1 VPSSRTARALR
12 WVQDVAQERRL
23 SYAIVTALVAVP
35 RLVALVADRDD
46 ILQPFTFGEKSD
58 DIARTFVDSGTF
70 GFIPGQPTA
79 YTQPLYSFVLIPLYE
94 TAGRSWET
102 VGGLQIVI
110 AVATALLVYEI
121 GRRWLP
127 AGAGLL
133 AATLVALHP
142 YLVWH
147 DVHVNR
153 EIVDGLLAAA
163 IMLLTLLLADRR
175 SLPLAALLGVV
186 LGVAILGNVRLTP
199 LPLVLAGFLLWQ
211 WREPR
216 ASAGALALALVCC
229 AAVLVP
235 WIVRN
240 KVEVG
245 CAALTTDSRGLWE
258 ANNELTLETLRAG
271 RWIDNVP
278 LPKDFPPSAQDAGR
292 EYRRHGRVV
301 PVDECRQATF
311 YRDKVL
317 DFWRDHPGEKAKL
330 AAQATLMLW
339 NPAVSQDDR
348 REGAASWLNTA
359 RHWVQPLFMVPLYLL
374 ALYGLLRVPRLFAA
388 LAVLLLAYQWLVA
401 MIFVGATRYRAPW
414 DFVLAL
420 LAGAAIVDLARR
432 LGGRQERVAA

>member
-1 VPSSRTARALR
+1 MATGWTRRILGRVQSIANDRSRSYVL
-12 WVQDVAQERRL
+12 VA
-23 SYAIVTALVAVP
+23 ALVALP
-35 RLVALVADRDD
+35 RLVALVADRGD
-46 ILQPFTFGEKSD
+46 ILAPFTFGEKSD

-94 TAGRSWET
+94 TVGRSWQA
-102 VGGLQIVI
+102 VGGLQILI
-110 AVATALLVYEI
+110 AVATALVVYEI
-121 GRRWLP
+121 GRRWLA
-127 AGAGLL
+127 AGVGLV
-133 AATLVALHP
+133 AAALVALHP

-153 EIVDGLLAAA
+153 EIVDGLLAAV
-163 IMLLTLLLADRR
+163 IMLLTLLLAERR
-175 SLPLAALLGVV
+175 SLPLAALLGAV

-199 LPLVLAGFLLWQ
+199 LPLVLAGFLLWR
-211 WREPR
+211 WREWR

-229 AAVLVP
+229 GAVLVP

-258 ANNELTLETLRAG
+258 ANNELTLPTLRAG

-278 LPKDFPPSAQDAGR
+278 LPAGFPPSAQDAGR
-292 EYRRHGRVV
+292 EYRRHGRIV

-339 NPAVSQDDR
+339 NPAVSQQDR

-359 RHWVQPLFMVPLYLL
+359 RRWVQPLFMVPLYLL
-374 ALYGLLRVPRLFAA
+374 ALYGLVRVPRMFAS
-388 LAVLLLAYQWLVA
+388 LAVALLAYQWLVA

-420 LAGAAIVDLARR
+420 LAGAAIVDLAQR
-432 LGGRQERVAA
+432 LGARREQVTA